1 VDFDAFIAG
10 VEEKLVADPLRMED
24 IDELFSVVAG
34 MDVRDG
40 TTELADMMHVLT
52 GIHTTHNTKLSPEE
66 VTDIMAELRI
76 PRGEAISVRDFVKA
90 MSSGF
95 VQFTEE

>member
-1 VDFDAFIAG
+1 
-10 VEEKLVADPLRMED
+10 MESPAPPS
-24 IDELFSVVAG
+24 LCSAHSSSRG
-34 MDVRDG
+34 RDG

>member
-1 VDFDAFIAG
+1 
-10 VEEKLVADPLRMED
+10 
-24 IDELFSVVAG
+24 
-34 MDVRDG
+34 
-40 TTELADMMHVLT
+40 MMHVLT
-52 GIHTTHNTKLSPEE
+52 GIHTTRNTKLSPEE